1 MMAKEGDNPAR
12 KRTGLA
18 SAGQPRPGRV
28 FLAAAV
34 ALVALCACAS
44 CGYSVSPS
52 PYQLRL
58 PEGGM
63 SLHIPIAENRSR
75 YGRLGPQ
82 LTRNVTELLDGTPGL
97 RIVGPPADGTLKLSI
112 SSVVVGS
119 GSWEI
124 LPDNE
129 TEIPESSSSRTAT
142 VTVDAVFTRPGEP
155 GGAAVSKRRR
165 FTSSRTYVVTSNQG
179 QTDMQE
185 AEALEWIMD
194 DIGRK
199 IAIIMFTE
207 F

>member
-1 MMAKEGDNPAR
+1 
-12 KRTGLA
+12 
-18 SAGQPRPGRV
+18 
-28 FLAAAV
+28 
-34 ALVALCACAS
+34 
-44 CGYSVSPS
+44 
-52 PYQLRL
+52 
-58 PEGGM
+58 M